1 MSRALGS
8 DPWIGRWVTGSRI
21 PNCHRKSIL
30 RSCKRQWRGGLRSQ
44 GGAHRGVRGALQGP
58 AHGERYQGGLD
69 YWAPLPSRSM
79 GKSITATLMG
89 RLIQEGVYDL
99 WQPAA
104 VEE

>member
-1 MSRALGS
+1 
-8 DPWIGRWVTGSRI
+8 
-21 PNCHRKSIL
+21 
-30 RSCKRQWRGGLRSQ
+30 
-44 GGAHRGVRGALQGP
+44 
-58 AHGERYQGGLD
+58 
-69 YWAPLPSRSM
+69 M